1 MSNGEKTMLYAH
13 DTGYFPDE
21 TWDYL
26 ERKKPVF
33 NFVSIDCTGMFENY
47 RQGHMGLSAD
57 ADTKDRMIKEG
68 LATDKT
74 VFCCNHFSH
83 NGRAL
88 HSDLEAFF
96 QPRGIEVAFDGLVV
110 EV

>member
-1 MSNGEKTMLYAH
+1 MLYAH

-33 NFVSIDCTGMFENY
+33 DFVSIDCTGMFENY

-57 ADTKDRMIKEG
+57 ADTKDRMIKRG
-68 LATDKT
+68 LRRIRPFSAATT
-74 VFCCNHFSH
+74 SPTTAERPTTNLSPRRRRRAFSSPTIPW
-83 NGRAL
+83 NMSFNRK
-88 HSDLEAFF
+88 D
-96 QPRGIEVAFDGLVV
+96 
-110 EV
+110 

>member
-1 MSNGEKTMLYAH
+1 MLYAH

-21 TWDYL
+21 TWNYL

-33 NFVSIDCTGMFENY
+33 DFVSIDCTGMFENY

-57 ADTKDRMIKEG
+57 ADTKDRTIKEG

-83 NGRAL
+83 NGRATHDEFVPAAAEKGFL
-88 HSDLEAFF
+88 
-96 QPRGIEVAFDGLVV
+96 VAYDSMEYEF
-110 EV
+110 